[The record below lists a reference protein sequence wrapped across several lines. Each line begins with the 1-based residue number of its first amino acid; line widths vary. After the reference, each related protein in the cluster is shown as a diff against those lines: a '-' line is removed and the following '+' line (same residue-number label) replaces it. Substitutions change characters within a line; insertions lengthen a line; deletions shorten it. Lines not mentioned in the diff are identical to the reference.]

1 MLNIDTFYI
10 IFILTILLTSFVR
23 QFKLMYFTI
32 LSGFLVIFSFRSG
45 PDEYQRYIDAV
56 PQNFDEIWASI
67 FSEPLYQT
75 LSYIVRLFPGSKLT
89 LYLITYSITF
99 YLLYRSLCCISKTKK
114 SFALATAFYFSH
126 AFISFAY
133 EGIRGGMANMI
144 ALYSTLIII
153 NRRDNMHLLLLFAA
167 PLVHI
172 QTLPFSLISA
182 LVYFKHRIIL
192 LLNSFIVWLRPLFFF
207 AVSSAAVIAFY
218 FRDKAISFLPV
229 SSSFLAE
236 KYYSYTI
243 SEYHS
248 YTIDTLSIQFVGAL
262 FVYLILVFAVKVY
275 CKISSKPISD
285 LIQIYTVGIIFF
297 IMFSSLALLAFRVN
311 STFSLL
317 SIPLICYIIDYK
329 PSNRDTHALSFSIR
343 EILTIIMIT
352 SFTIY
357 NVVIAGRLD
366 EFSY

>member
-23 QFKLMYFTI
+23 QFKLVYFTI
-32 LSGFLVIFSFRSG
+32 LSVFLVIFSFRSG
-45 PDEYQRYIDAV
+45 PDEYQRYIEAV
-56 PQNFDEIWASI
+56 PQNFGEIWVSI

-75 LSYIVRLFPGSKLT
+75 LSYIVRLFPGSKLI

-144 ALYSTLIII
+144 ALYSMLIII

-172 QTLPFSLISA
+172 QTLPFSLVSA

-192 LLNSFIVWLRPLFFF
+192 LLNSFIVWLRPLFFI
-207 AVSSAAVIAFY
+207 AVSSTAFIAFY
-218 FRDKAISFLPV
+218 FRPV

-236 KYYSYTI
+236 KYYSYTV

-275 CKISSKPISD
+275 CKSSSKPISD

-297 IMFSSLALLAFRVN
+297 ILFSSLALLAFRVN

-317 SIPLICYIIDYK
+317 SIPLICYTIDHK

-343 EILTIIMIT
+343 EILTVIMIT